1 LYPAYW
7 LKFEEDK
14 TMKVLITAPF
24 SESGLKILENAGL
37 DVHHESWLETGKL
50 YLGDKLLDVIKDGGY
65 EIVIVEGDEVKEEV
79 IEGADLKIIA
89 SARDNPNNVSITA
102 ANAKGTPVIGAPGR
116 NTIAV
121 AELTLALMLSQ
132 ARRIVAADRM
142 LKNDFMVDDYSDF
155 AQMYKTTNG
164 FELHGRTVG
173 IIGLGKIGFEVAKR
187 LQAFGVDILVHDP
200 YAPQDRLKEVSA
212 KDVSL
217 EDLLRNSDIVT
228 VHCPPTDETK
238 GMLGADQFGLMKET
252 AIFINT
258 ARASITDEYAL
269 REALESGKI
278 AGAGLDVFSMEPV
291 DCDNEFL
298 ELENVI
304 VTPHIGGNTV
314 DTIERQSIM
323 IAKDIQAILEG
334 GRPENVLNPEVLNK
348 EET

>member
-1 LYPAYW
+1 MI
-7 LKFEEDK
+7 
-14 TMKVLITAPF
+14 MKVLITAPF
-24 SESGLKILENAGL
+24 SESGLKLLEDAGL
-37 DVHHESWLETGKL
+37 EVQHESWLETGKL
-50 YLGDKLLDVIKDGGY
+50 YLGDKLLDLIKDGGY
-65 EIVIVEGDEVKEEV
+65 EVVIVEGDEVKEEV

-89 SARDNPNNVSITA
+89 SARDNPNNVSISSAT
-102 ANAKGTPVIGAPGR
+102 AKGIPVIGAPGR

-132 ARRIVAADRM
+132 ARRMVTADRL
-142 LKNDFMVDDYSDF
+142 LKNEFMVDDYSDF
-155 AQMYKTTNG
+155 AQMYKTTKG

-187 LQAFGVDILVHDP
+187 LQSFGVDILVHDP
-200 YAPQDRLKEVSA
+200 YAPKERLMEVGA

-217 EDLLRNSDIVT
+217 EELLKNSDIVT

-238 GMLGADQFGLMKET
+238 GMLGAEQFEMMKKS

-269 REALESGKI
+269 RQALESGTI
-278 AGAGLDVFSMEPV
+278 AGAGIDVFSMEPV

-298 ELENVI
+298 ELENVT

-314 DTIERQSIM
+314 DTIERQSMM

-334 GRPENVLNPEVLNK
+334 RRPENVLNPEVLKK
-348 EET
+348 EVA

>member
-1 LYPAYW
+1 LS
-7 LKFEEDK
+7 EEAMM
-14 TMKVLITAPF
+14 MKVLITAPF
-24 SESGLKILENAGL
+24 SGAGLKILEDAGL
-37 DVHHESWLETGKL
+37 EVHHESWLETGKL
-50 YLGDKLLDVIKDGGY
+50 YLGDKLLELIRDRGY

-79 IEGADLKIIA
+79 IEEADLKIIA
-89 SARDNPNNVSITA
+89 SARDNPNNVSISS
-102 ANAKGTPVIGAPGR
+102 ANAKGIPVIGAPGR

-121 AELTLALMLSQ
+121 AELTLTLMLSQ
-132 ARRIVAADRM
+132 ARRIVAADRL
-142 LKNDFMVDDYSDF
+142 LKNEFMVDDYSDF
-155 AQMYKTTNG
+155 AHMYKTTKG

-173 IIGLGKIGFEVAKR
+173 IIGLGKIGYEVAKR
-187 LQAFGVDILVHDP
+187 LQAFGVEIVVYDP
-200 YAPQDRLKEVSA
+200 YAPEDRLNDVGA
-212 KDVSL
+212 KNVSL

-238 GMLGADQFGLMKET
+238 GMLGAEQFGMMKKT

-269 REALESGKI
+269 RQALELGII

-304 VTPHIGGNTV
+304 VTPHIGGNTI
-314 DTIERQSIM
+314 DTIERQSMM
-323 IAKDIQAILEG
+323 IAKDIQAILDG
-334 GRPENVLNPEVLNK
+334 GRPENILNPEVLNK